1 MLANKIDIFVVQSLN
16 GLKSDNKKWRNDIKP
31 DQRDEKLKHDLRQR
45 QSLAFLGSLHRSST
59 RFGANLM
66 IYDVFENLHVS
77 IFHFISPSLSLS
89 LSLSQFIF
97 ICSLYISLSFFL
109 FLFLSF
115 PIPIYLPIDLS
126 IYRSILF
133 VSLYISIFLI
143 RSKLF
148 LSFSITYLTSFS
160 QSYFLTDIRRLV
172 CWKMELR

>member
-45 QSLAFLGSLHRSST
+45 QSRISRLASSLINSIWRQFNDLRRLRKSSC
-59 RFGANLM
+59 FDFSL
-66 IYDVFENLHVS
+66 YLS
-77 IFHFISPSLSLS
+77 ISLSLS
-89 LSLSQFIF
+89 IYLHLLSLYFS
-97 ICSLYISLSFFL
+97 L

-133 VSLYISIFLI
+133 VSLYISIYLI

-148 LSFSITYLTSFS
+148 LSF
-160 QSYFLTDIRRLV
+160 FLHHLS
-172 CWKMELR
+172 L

>member
-1 MLANKIDIFVVQSLN
+1 MQSWN
-16 GLKSDNKKWRNDIKP
+16 GLKSDNKKWRNDIKR

-89 LSLSQFIF
+89 RFIF

-133 VSLYISIFLI
+133 VSLYISIYLI

-148 LSFSITYLTSFS
+148 LSFSITFLFNI
-160 QSYFLTDIRRLV
+160 FLTIRY
-172 CWKMELR
+172 K